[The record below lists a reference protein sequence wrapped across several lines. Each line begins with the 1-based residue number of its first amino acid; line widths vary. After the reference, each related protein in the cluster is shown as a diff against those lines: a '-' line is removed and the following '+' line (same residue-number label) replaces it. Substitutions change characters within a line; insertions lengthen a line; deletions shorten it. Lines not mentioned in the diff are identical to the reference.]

1 MKKDIVTKIFSL
13 QNIIALG
20 TLIFGAIFWFYT
32 INGVPKKVDEHEIR
46 ITSLE
51 HDSIE
56 FKTKQDLLL
65 QAVYEIRAVLLKKNN
80 NG

>member
-32 INGVPKKVDEHEIR
+32 INGVPKKVDEHEVR

>member
-1 MKKDIVTKIFSL
+1 MKKDILSKIFSL

-20 TLIFGAIFWFYT
+20 TLFFGVVFWFWT
-32 INGVPKKVDEHEIR
+32 INGIPKKVDEHEIR

-65 QAVYEIRAVLLKKNN
+65 QAVYEIRAVLLKQ
-80 NG
+80 G

>member
-1 MKKDIVTKIFSL
+1 MKKDIVSKIFSL

-20 TLIFGAIFWFYT
+20 TLIFGVIFWFYT
-32 INGVPKKVDEHEIR
+32 INGIPKKVDNHEIR

-56 FKTKQDLLL
+56 FKAKQDLLL
-65 QAVYEIRAVLLKKNN
+65 QAVYEIRAVLLKKNIN
-80 NG
+80 